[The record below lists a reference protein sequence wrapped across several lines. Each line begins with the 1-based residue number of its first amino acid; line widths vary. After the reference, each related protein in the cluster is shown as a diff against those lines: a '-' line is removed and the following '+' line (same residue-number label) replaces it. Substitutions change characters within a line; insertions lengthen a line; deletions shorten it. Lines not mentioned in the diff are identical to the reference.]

1 MDGIWIELILIGV
14 SIIANGFFAGSEL
27 ALVSARS
34 SRLAELRSKGIS
46 GAAVAEALKREP
58 ERFLATIQIAITL
71 VGTLASAVGGAAA
84 VDALQPWLA
93 GLTLPGAQRWSGPV
107 ALGLVVLLITFFSLV
122 LGELTPKALAL
133 RNPEAWA
140 AVVAR
145 SIAWLVRAL
154 DAPGRILTWST
165 RLVLIAIGLRDTPPA
180 PLVSEEEVKYLVR
193 EGASQGVFEKQ
204 ESDLVHRVFQF
215 TDTAVRHVMVPRP
228 NIRALHLSTPPVEV
242 LKRAAELGHTR
253 VPVHRGTLEETVGVV
268 VIKDLFRCAAEGT
281 TPVLEQLLH
290 APIFVPETTQVSD
303 VLRTFQRR
311 RLHLA
316 LVVDEYG
323 GTAGVVTLED
333 LMEALVGHIDEER
346 DGSVSTTYRPAGL
359 QPDGSMLL
367 DGLMRL
373 SEWEELTGLSL
384 PEYELDQA
392 ETLGGLILSHL
403 GRMATE
409 GDEIQLVGRMLRVEA
424 MDGKR
429 VSSVRLMPPRPSPK
443 KPGH

>member
-1 MDGIWIELILIGV
+1 MDSIWIEVLLVGV
-14 SIIANGFFAGSEL
+14 AIIANGFFAGSEL
-27 ALVSARS
+27 ALVSARP
-34 SRLAELRSKGIS
+34 SRLAELRGQGIS

-93 GLTLPGAQRWSGPV
+93 SLSVPGAQRWSGPV

-140 AVVAR
+140 ALVAR
-145 SIAWLVRAL
+145 PIAWLVRVL
-154 DAPGRILTWST
+154 DAPGRTLTWAT
-165 RLVLIAIGLRDTPPA
+165 RIVLIVIGQRDTPPA

-193 EGASQGVFEKQ
+193 EGASQGVFEAQ

-228 NIRALHLSTPPVEV
+228 NIQALDLMTPPEEI
-242 LKRAAELGHTR
+242 LKRAAELAHTR
-253 VPVHRGTLEETVGVV
+253 LPVYRGTLEETVGVV

-281 TPVLEQLLH
+281 TPVLEQLVH

-303 VLRTFQRR
+303 VLRTFQRNR
-311 RLHLA
+311 QHLA

-323 GTAGVVTLED
+323 QVVGLVTTED
-333 LMEALVGHIDEER
+333 LLEEIVGEIRDEGESPR
-346 DGSVSTTYRPAGL
+346 LESVTRL
-359 QPDGSMLL
+359 PDGSYII
-367 DGLMRL
+367 DGTATIRDLR
-373 SEWEELTGLSL
+373 EQVGLSL
-384 PEYELDQA
+384 DDSPDYQTVAGFILNR
-392 ETLGGLILSHL
+392 LG
-403 GRMATE
+403 
-409 GDEIQLVGRMLRVEA
+409 VV
-424 MDGKR
+424 
-429 VSSVRLMPPRPSPK
+429 PRPGAMLHAA
-443 KPGH
+443 GHRWTVLDMEGPRIMKVKAEPEPA

>member
-14 SIIANGFFAGSEL
+14 SIIVNGFFAGSEL
-27 ALVSARS
+27 ALVSSRS
-34 SRLAELRSKGIS
+34 SRLAELRGKGIS

-58 ERFLATIQIAITL
+58 ARFLATIQVAITL

-93 GLTLPGAQRWSGPV
+93 GLALPGAQRWSGPA
-107 ALGLVVLLITFFSLV
+107 ALGLVVLLIAFFSLV

-145 SIAWLVRAL
+145 PIAWLVRAL
-154 DAPGRILTWST
+154 DAPGRVLTWST
-165 RLVLIAIGLRDTPPA
+165 RMVLIAIGLRDTPPA

-228 NIRALHLSTPPVEV
+228 NIRALDLSTPPAEV

-323 GTAGVVTLED
+323 QVTGLVTTED
-333 LMEALVGHIDEER
+333 LLEEIVGEIRDERESPR
-346 DGSVSTTYRPAGL
+346 LESVSRL
-359 QPDGSMLL
+359 PDGSYIIDGTATIRDLREQIGLPL
-367 DGLMRL
+367 DDASDYQTIAGFILHRL
-373 SEWEELTGLSL
+373 G
-384 PEYELDQA
+384 A
-392 ETLGGLILSHL
+392 
-403 GRMATE
+403 
-409 GDEIQLVGRMLRVEA
+409 V
-424 MDGKR
+424 
-429 VSSVRLMPPRPSPK
+429 PRPGTTLQAA
-443 KPGH
+443 GHRWTVLDMEGPRIMKVKAERERA

>member
-1 MDGIWIELILIGV
+1 MDGIWIEVTLIGV
-14 SIIANGFFAGSEL
+14 AIIANGFFAGSEL
-27 ALVSARS
+27 ALVAARP
-34 SRLAELRSKGIS
+34 SRLAELRGKGIS

-93 GLTLPGAQRWSGPV
+93 SLSVSGAQRWSGPV

-140 AVVAR
+140 ALVAR
-145 SIAWLVRAL
+145 PIAWLVRVL
-154 DAPGRILTWST
+154 DAPGRTLTWAT
-165 RLVLIAIGLRDTPPA
+165 RIVLIVIGQRDTPPA

-193 EGASQGVFEKQ
+193 EGASQGVFEAQ

-228 NIRALHLSTPPVEV
+228 NIQALDLMTPPEEI
-242 LKRAAELGHTR
+242 LKRAAELAHTR
-253 VPVHRGTLEETVGVV
+253 LPVHRGTLEETVGVV

-281 TPVLEQLLH
+281 TPVLERLVH

-303 VLRTFQRR
+303 VLRTFQRNR
-311 RLHLA
+311 QHLA

-323 GTAGVVTLED
+323 QVVGLVTTED
-333 LMEALVGHIDEER
+333 LLEEIVGEIRDEGESPR
-346 DGSVSTTYRPAGL
+346 LESVTRL
-359 QPDGSMLL
+359 PDGSYIIDGTATIRDLREQVGLPL
-367 DGLMRL
+367 DDSPDYQTVAGFILNRL
-373 SEWEELTGLSL
+373 GVVPRPGATLHAAGHHWTV
-384 PEYELDQA
+384 LDMEGPRIMKVKA
-392 ETLGGLILSHL
+392 ETE
-403 GRMATE
+403 RA
-409 GDEIQLVGRMLRVEA
+409 
-424 MDGKR
+424 
-429 VSSVRLMPPRPSPK
+429 
-443 KPGH
+443 